1 MEDPE
6 KQAEEL
12 KNEGNAFFKNKEYR
26 DALAKYEEA
35 LGTPS
40 RMPLYATSARAST
53 ALDLASRRYCLT
65 C

>member
-40 RMPLYATSARAST
+40 RMPLYATKGSRLDRHASCRWP
-53 ALDLASRRYCLT
+53 LLMC
-65 C
+65 